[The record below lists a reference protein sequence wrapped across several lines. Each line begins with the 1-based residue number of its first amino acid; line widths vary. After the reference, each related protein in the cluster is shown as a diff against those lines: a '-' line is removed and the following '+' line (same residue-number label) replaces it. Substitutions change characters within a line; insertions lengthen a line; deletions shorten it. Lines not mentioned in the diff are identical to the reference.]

1 MAVVSRAAVPW
12 YSSSQRSEAA
22 MPVALQSLVL
32 LFAALTSHWEALH
45 AQRQKL
51 LYAIHYNT
59 SREKQEELQKE
70 DNLQSQSSFTG
81 GWGINAATARHRGT
95 LPGGLG
101 RADCINVDAASQGSF
116 SLTAYSS
123 VAERLDSF
131 YHY

>member
-1 MAVVSRAAVPW
+1 
-12 YSSSQRSEAA
+12 
-22 MPVALQSLVL
+22 MPVALQSPVL
-32 LFAALTSHWEALH
+32 LFAALTSHWEALY

-59 SREKQEELQKE
+59 SGEKQEELQKE